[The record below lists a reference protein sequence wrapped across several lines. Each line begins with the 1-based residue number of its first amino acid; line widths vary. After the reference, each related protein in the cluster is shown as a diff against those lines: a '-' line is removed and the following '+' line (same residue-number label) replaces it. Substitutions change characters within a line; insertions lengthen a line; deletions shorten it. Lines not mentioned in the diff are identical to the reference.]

1 MSEGAQAHPRS
12 RSTVPI
18 SRRRKL
24 RKTSVLDEQIVL
36 PLETTARC
44 CRYVFAIQSALPRRC
59 PGLDDREDR
68 AAALLLSAFAEIAH
82 MGDPQRHL
90 FRLSYLIPLAWPDT
104 NLIHPQFDS
113 GQGHGGSGG
122 PSGPWWLYARKRT
135 PD

>member
-1 MSEGAQAHPRS
+1 M
-12 RSTVPI
+12 PI

-82 MGDPQRHL
+82 MEDPREREDFVRGIWNAYHE
-90 FRLSYLIPLAWPDT
+90 FVPATIAANDGEPVPEEPLS
-104 NLIHPQFDS
+104 N
-113 GQGHGGSGG
+113 
-122 PSGPWWLYARKRT
+122 
-135 PD
+135 